1 MTRFSRAVLVIS
13 VLVWSIAASA
23 KVPDVKA
30 ADVDVSVYLV
40 GDAGVTGSPLF
51 AALETDIRKRID
63 GIGASHVAVI
73 FLGDN
78 VYPRGVEPKGASAVL
93 RAQADAANIAP
104 DVQIFF
110 VAGNHDWDQG
120 RQDGLD
126 RVRRE
131 TELIDAM
138 TDNVYMLP
146 GWGCPGP
153 VARNLGRGLR
163 VIALDTQWWLHPWRK
178 PKSEQCQFNTKA
190 SVETAITALLN
201 EDGGRQTIVVAHHPF
216 VSGGSHGNGRTSPQ
230 DYNNSVNVAMRTSM
244 QTAIRAARRQPLAWV
259 SGHEHTLEV
268 LKGNSARYLLVSGAG
283 KYGDTEPVT
292 PRSAPEGRWLFPT
305 ERRARPVAG
314 FMRLDMRKSGAPP
327 RLGVFEL
334 SREDK
339 KSLVEVYS
347 LLLQ

>member
-1 MTRFSRAVLVIS
+1 
-13 VLVWSIAASA
+13 
-23 KVPDVKA
+23 
-30 ADVDVSVYLV
+30 VSVYLV
-40 GDAGVTGSPLF
+40 GDAGVDGSPLF
-51 AALETDIRKRID
+51 AALEADVRKRVD
-63 GIGASHVAVI
+63 DVGASHVAVI

-78 VYPRGVEPKGASAVL
+78 VYPRGIEPKGSSAVL

-104 DVQIFF
+104 GVQIFF

-131 TELIDAM
+131 TELVDAM

-178 PKSEQCQFNTKA
+178 PKSDQCQYNTKE
-190 SVETAITALLN
+190 SVEAALTGLLN
-201 EDGGRQTIVVAHHPF
+201 DDAGGRQTIVVAHHPF

-230 DYNNSVNVAMRTSM
+230 DYNNAVNLGMRTSM
-244 QTAIRAARRQPLAWV
+244 QRAIRAAQRQPLAWV

-268 LKGNSARYLLVSGAG
+268 LKGNSARYLVVSGAG

-292 PRSAPEGRWLFPT
+292 PRVAPEGTWLFPT

-314 FMRLDMRKSGAPP
+314 FMRLDTTRSGAPA

-334 SREDK
+334 SREDRK
-339 KSLVEVYS
+339 TLVEVYS
-347 LLLQ
+347 LLME